1 MHNFGGCL
9 FLHIKSKFA
18 HTFIN
23 GGDILDVFIKPLK
36 KASITGR
43 KTVML
48 KDAAE
53 VYCQGSKEQ
62 NLGDLIV
69 FNIPKDEKRVYLISV
84 MDIIKAISAKL
95 PDATIN
101 NIGEM
106 DTVIEYNPKPEK
118 NSIAW
123 QWVKVSFVCLTLFG
137 GAMTAIMS
145 FHSDAQ
151 IPGVFTTMYKIFFGV
166 ETDKPYIIFV
176 PYSIGLTAGIITFFN
191 HIMGRKLTVDPTP
204 IEVEMTTYDKEVI
217 ESMIDNLSK
226 EKKQ

>member
-1 MHNFGGCL
+1 M
-9 FLHIKSKFA
+9 
-18 HTFIN
+18 
-23 GGDILDVFIKPLK
+23 DVFIKPVK
-36 KASITGR
+36 KACITGR

-62 NLGDLIV
+62 NLGELIV
-69 FNIPKDEKRVYLISV
+69 FNIPKDEKRSYLISV

-106 DTVIEYNPKPEK
+106 DTVIEYNPKPENK
-118 NSIAW
+118 NKAW
-123 QWVKVSFVCLTLFG
+123 QWTKLAFVCITLFG

-151 IPGVFTTMYKIFFGV
+151 IPSVFATMYRIFFNRQ
-166 ETDKPYIIFV
+166 TDKPYIIFV
-176 PYSIGLTAGIITFFN
+176 PYSIGLSVGIITFFN
-191 HIMGRKLTVDPTP
+191 HFIGKKISNDPTP
-204 IEVEMTTYDKEVI
+204 IEVQMTTYDKEVTDCF
-217 ESMIDNLSK
+217 IDNLSK